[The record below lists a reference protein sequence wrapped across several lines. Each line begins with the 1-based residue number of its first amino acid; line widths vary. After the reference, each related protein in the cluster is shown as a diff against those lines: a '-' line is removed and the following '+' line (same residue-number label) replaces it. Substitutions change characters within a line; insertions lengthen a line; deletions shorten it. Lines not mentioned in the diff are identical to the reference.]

1 MRNKILCPSST
12 KKKQETGPGNIYTFP
27 KELNIVEKDDAGSQF
42 QPLRRP
48 REDVR
53 FKGAGLQS
61 EFKCNPESL
70 RETLSQGVEVKRGL
84 WV

>member
-1 MRNKILCPSST
+1 MSIFNNKDQ
-12 KKKQETGPGNIYTFP
+12 KQGQETYTFP
-27 KELNIVEKDDAGSQF
+27 KELNIVEQADAGSQS

-61 EFKCNPESL
+61 EFKGSLESL
-70 RETLSQGVEVKRGL
+70 RETLSQGKEVKRGL